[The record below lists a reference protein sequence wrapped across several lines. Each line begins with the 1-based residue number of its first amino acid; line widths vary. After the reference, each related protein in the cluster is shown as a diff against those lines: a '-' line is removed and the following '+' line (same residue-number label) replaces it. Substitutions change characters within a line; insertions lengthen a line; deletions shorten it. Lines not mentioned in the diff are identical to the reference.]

1 MPYIKKKGK
10 ASSHEIKKATTKKIS
25 AVVKITDASKLP
37 SRFLDLTAC
46 QPKPTESQ
54 PKANYN

>member
-25 AVVKITDASKLP
+25 AVVNITDPSKLP
-37 SRFLDLTAC
+37 SSVIIHL
-46 QPKPTESQ
+46 KPTL
-54 PKANYN
+54 KDNYEDEDE